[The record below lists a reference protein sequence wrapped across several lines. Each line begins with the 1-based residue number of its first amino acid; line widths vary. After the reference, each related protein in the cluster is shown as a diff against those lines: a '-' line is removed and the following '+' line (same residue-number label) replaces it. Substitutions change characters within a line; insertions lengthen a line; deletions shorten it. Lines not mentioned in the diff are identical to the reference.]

1 MAKTDLKAL
10 ENRLNSDTK
19 LRDSFRKDP
28 VKFLQGEGVSLTAD
42 EGKQLKADVAKATTP
57 AVIAK
62 GTLARPVR
70 IIIRIGI
77 GIATDAVK
85 GSGTSNPAS

>member
-1 MAKTDLKAL
+1 MAKTDLKDL
-10 ENRLNSDTK
+10 EKRLNSDTK
-19 LRDSFRKDP
+19 LRDSFTKDP
-28 VKFLQGEGVSLTAD
+28 VKFLQAEGVTLTAD

-57 AVIAK
+57 AALAK

-70 IIIRIGI
+70 IIIRISI

-85 GSGTSNPAS
+85 GSGPSNPAT